1 MQTVKAD
8 DGARR
13 TWHDAAAYGPGF
25 GIGRA
30 GALAPLLAGALL
42 AGCALGGDNLL
53 LLVDSGK
60 YQYHTC
66 EQISNAAKAAVARR
80 QELATLIERAGQSP
94 GGVMVGAVAYRVDLA
109 AVDQDLQ
116 ILETTARN
124 KNCANPA
131 NWRSNS
137 VIQ

>member
-1 MQTVKAD
+1 MQKVKAD
-8 DGARR
+8 DGVKRR
-13 TWHDAAAYGPGF
+13 RRDAAAYRPGF

-53 LLVDSGK
+53 LLADSGK
-60 YQYHTC
+60 YRYHTC
-66 EQISNAAKAAVARR
+66 EQISNAAKGAAVRR
-80 QELATLIERAGQSP
+80 QELATLIERAEQSP
-94 GGVMVGAVAYRVDLA
+94 GGVVVGALAYRVDIT
-109 AVDQDLQ
+109 AVEQDLRV
-116 ILETTARN
+116 LETTARD

>member
-1 MQTVKAD
+1 MQKVKAD
-8 DGARR
+8 HGVTRR
-13 TWHDAAAYGPGF
+13 RRDAAAYRPGF
-25 GIGRA
+25 GVGRA
-30 GALAPLLAGALL
+30 SALAPLLAGALL

-60 YQYHTC
+60 YRYHSC
-66 EQISNAAKAAVARR
+66 EQISNAAKGMTARR
-80 QELATLIERAGQSP
+80 QELATLIERAEQGP
-94 GGVMVGAVAYRVDLA
+94 GGVMIGAVAYRVDLA
-109 AVDQDLQ
+109 AVNQDLQ
-116 ILETTARN
+116 ILESTARD

>member
-1 MQTVKAD
+1 MRALKAD
-8 DGARR
+8 DGVRR
-13 TWHDAAAYGPGF
+13 TRHGATAYRPGF
-25 GIGRA
+25 GIARA

-53 LLVDSGK
+53 LLVDAGK

-66 EQISNAAKAAVARR
+66 EQISTTAKGMAARR
-80 QELATLIERAGQSP
+80 QELATLIERAEQSP
-94 GGVMVGAVAYRVDLA
+94 GGVVVGAVAYRVDLA
-109 AVDQDLQ
+109 AVNQDLQ
-116 ILETTARN
+116 VLETTARN

-137 VIQ
+137 IIQ